1 MRLRELVVVA
11 AVPVLLAVA
20 CGSGPGPELVTAPAP
35 SSSPAATATPAATP
49 VPTPTPMATPTPL
62 PSPTPTPRRL
72 CQSDPDA
79 YATRIG
85 ELEAAVAAAL
95 EGYRATYGFA
105 LHDLDCDTVAIVN
118 PDHAQYTAST
128 GKLPFVIAA
137 LRAVQDG
144 RLDMAAVEDD
154 IVTVLHISSDDAA
167 NRIVAKVPVEDV
179 LDVLTIAGVSDQTR
193 FRDSWSNFNSTAVD
207 LTKIWTALLRG
218 ELLDEERTEL
228 VLRLA
233 AEADV
238 DRAYETVWS
247 HFDIPGLVFGQK
259 VGHAVIFAPPY
270 YLVGSGYLR
279 PESGVSAGFA
289 VTLVIVSDSL
299 DPQRKDVFPLVL
311 DFAQEAFAEV
321 APG

>member
-1 MRLRELVVVA
+1 
-11 AVPVLLAVA
+11 
-20 CGSGPGPELVTAPAP
+20 
-35 SSSPAATATPAATP
+35 
-49 VPTPTPMATPTPL
+49 MATPTPL
-62 PSPTPTPRRL
+62 PSPTPAPQRL
-72 CQSDPDA
+72 CHSDPDA
-79 YATRIG
+79 YAARIA
-85 ELEAAVAAAL
+85 ELETAVSAAL

-137 LRAVQDG
+137 LRAVQGG

-154 IVTVLHISSDDAA
+154 IITVLHVSSDEAA

-179 LDVLTIAGVSDQTR
+179 LEVLTIAGVSDQTT

-207 LTKIWTALLRG
+207 LTKIWVALLRG
-218 ELLDEERTEL
+218 ELLDEERTEF

-233 AEADV
+233 SEADV
-238 DRAYETVWS
+238 DRAYETFYS
-247 HFDIPGLVFGQK
+247 HFDVSGLVFGQK

-270 YLVGSGYLR
+270 YLVGSGYLL
-279 PESGVSAGFA
+279 PESGMSAGFA